1 MIRVVLVSSG
11 SVILPELKEKLGRYA
26 QRKLTQRGIEVCTNV
41 QVRGATDQCIELSDG
56 RRIVSNT
63 LIWTAG
69 NSVHPLL
76 AALACQKDRG
86 RIVVDP
92 FFEIPGW
99 KDVYAVG
106 DCASL
111 VDSVSGKPRPPT
123 AQHAVREGK
132 TLARNLM
139 SAIDG
144 RTKRPFRFSTLAQ
157 LATIGRR
164 IGVANVLGI
173 NFSGFIAWWLWRT
186 VYLMKLPRLEKKIRV
201 ALGWTLDLIFTKDI
215 IRHHPLRS
223 RHLQGDEAGR
233 SGSLREEDRLAAT
246 VRGAIRM

>member
-1 MIRVVLVSSG
+1 M
-11 SVILPELKEKLGRYA
+11 
-26 QRKLTQRGIEVCTNV
+26 TNE

-69 NSVHPLL
+69 NSIHPLL
-76 AALACQKDRG
+76 ANLPCKKERG

-111 VDSVSGKPRPPT
+111 VDSELGKPHPPT

-132 TLARNLM
+132 TLAHNL
-139 SAIDG
+139 SAAIDG
-144 RTKRPFRFSTLAQ
+144 RAKRPFRFSTLGQ

-164 IGVANVLGI
+164 TGVANVLGI

-201 ALGWTLDLIFTKDI
+201 ALGWTLDLVFTKDI
-215 IRHHPLRS
+215 IRHHRLVS
-223 RHLQGDEAGR
+223 ALSANGEAGR
-233 SGSLREEDRLAAT
+233 SDSLAEDNGLAAT
-246 VRGAIRM
+246 VATANQT